1 MVFVLRSAKKKQPVF
16 FWKCNPLE
24 LCAVNFAPL
33 FMNGDGG
40 SPPLKIALIGN
51 PNSGKSTVFN
61 QMTGLRQRTGN
72 FPGVTVEAKEGTL
85 RFPGGQEATLFDF
98 PGTYSLYPTA
108 SDEKVVASVLT
119 NPADPFFPDMMVY
132 IADVTKLEKHLLL
145 FTQLLDLNLPLLLA
159 LNMSDSAAE
168 LGIKVNASK
177 LSETFGVPVVPISGR
192 SGDNIFRLVQE
203 LEKMVQREPF
213 VANRAPFYP
222 LTESEKQVSE
232 AIRQNLS
239 IENPYRAL
247 LVAHHAEWLP
257 FLKSTEKE
265 TAAAIVSTKKFLSLR
280 AQVDE
285 TLERYDRF
293 TPVVQS
299 AVVTPAA
306 FPNTPTDRIDAV
318 LTHRI
323 GGPLIFFSVM
333 MLIFQAI
340 FDWSSY
346 PMDLI
351 ESGFGMLSELFTNIL
366 PAAWY
371 TELLTDGILAGL
383 GGILVFVPQIAI
395 LFLLVSILEEVGY
408 MSRVVFMFDKTMR
421 RFGMNGRS
429 MVSLISGSACAVPA
443 IMSSRTIGNWQE
455 RLITVMVT
463 PFISCSA
470 RIPVYLVLIG
480 LAVPAIKIGGIFSLQ
495 SLVFGAMYL
504 IGVLAAFAAGWA
516 MKRFLN
522 RREHSFLAIELPV
535 YRMPVWKNVLLNT
548 WEKVLAFIVGA
559 GKIILVVSIA
569 LWALSRFGP
578 GDSIEQAD
586 QAAQMEALQAKL
598 DSTETDGLVAQ
609 RRLEASWAGQSGKF
623 LEPAIRPLGYDWK
636 IGIALLTSFAAREVF
651 TGTLAI
657 LYNMGGAEADINDR
671 TENEAKATLR
681 ERMKNEKFMDTGK
694 PVYTLATALSLLI
707 FYALA
712 MQCFSTL
719 AVVRRETG
727 SWKWAFLQ
735 FVFMSG
741 LAYVAAW
748 AVYNA
753 FS

>member
-1 MVFVLRSAKKKQPVF
+1 
-16 FWKCNPLE
+16 
-24 LCAVNFAPL
+24 
-33 FMNGDGG
+33 MNVEV
-40 SPPLKIALIGN
+40 PPIKIALIGN

-61 QMTGLRQRTGN
+61 QITGLRQRTGN

-85 RFPGGQEATLFDF
+85 RLPSGKEAILYDF

-108 SDEKVVASVLT
+108 SDEKVVVSVLA
-119 NPADPFFPDMMVY
+119 NPADPFFPDILVY
-132 IADVTKLEKHLLL
+132 VADVTKLEKHLLL
-145 FTQLLDLNLPLLLA
+145 FTQLLDLNLPILLA
-159 LNMSDSAAE
+159 LNMSDSATD

-177 LSETFGVPVVPISGR
+177 LSQAFGVPVVPISGR
-192 SGDNIFRLVQE
+192 TGENTMRLTAE
-203 LEKMVQREPF
+203 LENMANEGRSVP
-213 VANRAPFYP
+213 NRAPFYP
-222 LTESEKQVSE
+222 MTESEKQVSE
-232 AIRQNLS
+232 AIRQNLGV
-239 IENPYRAL
+239 ENHYRAL
-247 LVAHHAEWLP
+247 LLAHHADWLH
-257 FLKSTEKE
+257 FLNNSEKE
-265 TAAAIVSTKKFLSLR
+265 TVAAIVSTKNFQSLR

-293 TPVVQS
+293 TPISQA
-299 AVVTPAA
+299 AVVAPPA

-323 GGPLIFFSVM
+323 GGPLVFFAVM
-333 MLIFQAI
+333 MLVFQAI
-340 FDWSSY
+340 FDWSGY
-346 PMDLI
+346 PMDWI
-351 ESGFGMLSELFTNIL
+351 EGGFGMLSEFITQRM

-371 TELLTDGILAGL
+371 TELITDGILAGF

-395 LFLLVSILEEVGY
+395 LFLLISVLEEVGY
-408 MSRVVFMFDKTMR
+408 MARVVFMFDKTMR
-421 RFGMNGRS
+421 RYGMNGRS
-429 MVSLISGSACAVPA
+429 MVSLISGTACAVPA
-443 IMSSRTIGNWQE
+443 IMSTRTIGNWQE

-480 LAVPAIKIGGIFSLQ
+480 LAVPAVKLGGFLSLR
-495 SLVFGAMYL
+495 SVVFGAMYL
-504 IGVLAAFAAGWA
+504 LGVLTAFAAGWA
-516 MKRFLN
+516 MKRWLN

-535 YRMPVWKNVLLNT
+535 YRIPDWKNVLMNT
-548 WEKVLAFIVGA
+548 WEKVWAFIVGA

-578 GDSIEQAD
+578 GDSIER
-586 QAAQMEALQAKL
+586 AAQVAEQEAVQKNMDPA
-598 DSTETDGLVAQ
+598 EMDGFVQQ
-609 RRLEASWAGQSGKF
+609 RKLEASWAGQAGKW

-651 TGTLAI
+651 TGTLAV
-657 LYNMGGAEADINDR
+657 LYNMGGAEGEINDR

-681 ERMKNEKFMDTGK
+681 ERMKSEKFSDTGE
-694 PVYTLATALSLLI
+694 PVYTLATALSLLV

-727 SWKWAFLQ
+727 SWKWALLQ

-741 LAYVAAW
+741 LAYLAAW
-748 AVYNA
+748 LVYVL